1 MLFYLFACFIDEY
14 IVVSDSASGASSVA
28 YWLANFIFDFSL
40 MFAYV
45 IVFGIVL
52 AIFCPNTYTDDG
64 YGYVIGAG
72 FFFCM
77 SSVFRYYIFSY
88 FIDDVRL
95 AQSLYFY
102 GTIGIVFVLID
113 IWLNVLFTSAN
124 GNINNPSVHA
134 LAMVFSC
141 IDPTFG
147 WYSIILYQNNFLGVI
162 TQNSGSFWSPAIAG
176 DLLLMMMISVLI
188 YGFIFIFVTE
198 NALGGVAS
206 LQCTTHSSAASP
218 VKPMQV
224 EGPGVEVHTIHAH
237 RDIEYGKKR
246 NSKKND
252 VAASRG
258 VAIDDPDVIAER
270 EKVYEIADRGV
281 LNGKDNAIFI
291 CNLRKIYYARGS
303 VPSKVAVQDINL
315 SIPQGEIFGLLG
327 ANGAG
332 KTTLLKMVSG
342 LVSTSFI
349 LVHLDSLDSI
359 FHMVYY
365 RKPLQVALPS
375 LTATTWSGRRV
386 RRSDPW
392 VCARSSTPSWSACQ
406 CARTCCSSDASRA

>member
-1 MLFYLFACFIDEY
+1 M
-14 IVVSDSASGASSVA
+14 A
-28 YWLANFIFDFSL
+28 YWLANFIFDFTV
-40 MFAYV
+40 MFSYV

-52 AIFCPNTYTDDG
+52 AIFCPNTYTEDG

-72 FFFCM
+72 FLFVL

-113 IWLNVLFTSAN
+113 IWLNVLFTTAN
-124 GNINNPSVHA
+124 GNINNPAVHT
-134 LAMVFSC
+134 LAMIFSC

-147 WYSIILYQNNFLGVI
+147 WYSIILYQNNFLGVL
-162 TQNSGSFWSPAIAG
+162 TQNSGSFWSSAIAG
-176 DLLLMMMISVLI
+176 DLLVMMMASVLI

-198 NALGGVAS
+198 NAFGGVTS
-206 LQCTTHSSAASP
+206 LQCTTHSSAAKP

-224 EGPGVEVHTIHAH
+224 EGDSDNAAEVHAIHAH

-246 NSKKND
+246 SNKKGD
-252 VAASRG
+252 VAVARG

-281 LNGKDNAIFI
+281 LNGKENAIFI

-342 LVSTSFI
+342 LVSG
-349 LVHLDSLDSI
+349 HASLSLAGLNNYIVDY
-359 FHMVYY
+359 FVYY
-365 RKPLQVALPS
+365 LCFRKRLPLVS
-375 LTATTWSGRRV
+375 RSSTATTLFGRPA
-386 RRSDPW
+386 RRRDPW
-392 VCARSSTPSWSACQ
+392 VCARSSTPWWSAYL
-406 CARTCCSSDASRA
+406 CARTCCSSGASRA